1 MRGKRARNSLG
12 NQAAN
17 PADFRFHCNEAPAV
31 SPFALLPPPG
41 VRFPAPF
48 AGWPGPRAA
57 WIKRRAASLG
67 PPTHG
72 PGWRA
77 RWPSPDVQAL
87 SVSFEW
93 PPLRGPQLQPPVVCL
108 GSGILQTTPTERRAA
123 GGDRPRS
130 GGSVKLR
137 RIARRTALPACFAP
151 ASRAHCAEMREWIR
165 AWTEAVETFVLEVI
179 FEQRRGTWAAMVRAA
194 LFAFSKIFQVAVK
207 VRRFLYNRR
216 LLRDSTL
223 GVQVIAIGNLTV
235 GGTGKTPVV
244 EKFARELQN
253 QGRTVAILSRGY
265 RSKPP
270 PLTRRMWNKL
280 LLRDDT
286 TPPRVVSDGK
296 SLLLDSET
304 AGDEPYML
312 ASNLKDV
319 VVLVDKDRVKS
330 GRYAIEKFGCDT
342 LLLDDGFQYWKLAG
356 RRRDIVLID
365 FQQPFG
371 NEHLLPRGTL
381 REPPSHLSRASTIFI
396 TKSDGATAELRA
408 RIGKYNPSASI
419 IECVHHPLYFED
431 VFTGEQCGLDLIKG
445 RKVASL
451 SGIAQPESFEKSL
464 VKQGAELVYS
474 KRFADHHRFTQQEV
488 LNAVNRSKK
497 RQATAIITT
506 QKDAVRFPKIDR
518 RDLPIYFM
526 RVEIKILSGAK
537 DFNDCVRQI
546 CFR

>member
-1 MRGKRARNSLG
+1 MR
-12 NQAAN
+12 
-17 PADFRFHCNEAPAV
+17 D
-31 SPFALLPPPG
+31 
-41 VRFPAPF
+41 
-48 AGWPGPRAA
+48 
-57 WIKRRAASLG
+57 
-67 PPTHG
+67 T
-72 PGWRA
+72 
-77 RWPSPDVQAL
+77 
-87 SVSFEW
+87 
-93 PPLRGPQLQPPVVCL
+93 
-108 GSGILQTTPTERRAA
+108 
-123 GGDRPRS
+123 
-130 GGSVKLR
+130 
-137 RIARRTALPACFAP
+137 
-151 ASRAHCAEMREWIR
+151 IR
-165 AWTEAVETFVLEVI
+165 AWTETIETFVLAVI
-179 FEQRRGTWAAMVRAA
+179 FEERRGKRAA
-194 LFAFSKIFQVAVK
+194 LARFLLLLLSKIFLLIVK
-207 VRRFLYNRR
+207 LRRVLYDFR
-216 LLRDSTL
+216 LLRDYTI

-244 EKFARELQN
+244 EKFARELRDA
-253 QGRTVAILSRGY
+253 GRNVAILSRGY

-270 PLTRRMWNKL
+270 PLSKRLIDRLLFRRD
-280 LLRDDT
+280 R

-319 VVLVDKDRVKS
+319 VVLVDKDRVKA

-365 FQQPFG
+365 CQAPFG

-381 REPPSHLSRASTIFI
+381 REPPSHLARATTIFI
-396 TKSDGATAELRA
+396 TKSDGDTARLRA
-408 RIGKYNPSASI
+408 RIARHNPSAGV

-431 VFTGEQCGLDLIKG
+431 VFTGERHGLELI
-445 RKVASL
+445 RSRRVASL
-451 SGIAQPESFEKSL
+451 SGIAQPESFEQSL
-464 VKQGAELVYS
+464 VKILGAELVYS

-488 LNAVNRSKK
+488 LNVVNRGKK
-497 RQATAIITT
+497 RQAEMILTT

-518 RDLPIYFM
+518 RDLPIFFM